1 MTASI
6 TISARPRLV
15 SAPFVAVTLA
25 TLAFFVFVG
34 MVVTTLPR
42 FIEHQLGGDGL
53 AIGINL
59 AMFSVAAIAAR
70 PMIARIGDRY
80 GRRTLMVGGSLLA
93 AVAVFST
100 AFVTSLT
107 ALLPLRALSGVGEA
121 ALFVG
126 AATLIADLSPSD
138 RLAEGASYFS
148 LAVFGGLGV
157 GPVLGQV
164 VLDHGSYRAVFLT
177 ASLACLAAALI
188 SLTAPNRVA
197 GVAEAPAD
205 SPHRGFH
212 RAAVLPGLVL
222 AFAVAGFVSFNAF
235 LPTRAE
241 ALGMPATGPFVVYS
255 ALCLGL
261 RLLGARLPER
271 MGLGTALTSA
281 LVGLS
286 LGLLVLAVVTQPSGV
301 YLGTVVLSMGMAL
314 LYPSLM
320 AFTVNSVSEE
330 ERALALA
337 SFTMFFEI
345 GTVAGGLALGSVAR
359 FTGEQG
365 AFAGGAVLAAT
376 GIWVLRRRL
385 LPVAHLRQPLVPA
398 PVAPIF
404 DGGLSVGD

>member
-1 MTASI
+1 MTSV
-6 TISARPRLV
+6 TDSARPRLV
-15 SAPFVAVTLA
+15 TAPFVVVTLA

-34 MVVTTLPR
+34 MAVTTLPR
-42 FIEHQLGGDGL
+42 FIEHELGGDGL

-80 GRRTLMVGGSLLA
+80 GRRALMVGGSLLA
-93 AVAVFST
+93 AAAVAST
-100 AFVTSLT
+100 AFVSSL
-107 ALLPLRALSGVGEA
+107 AAMLPLRALSGVGEA

-138 RLAEGASYFS
+138 RRAEGASYFS

-164 VLDHGSYRAVFLT
+164 VLDHGSYQAVFLT
-177 ASLACLAAALI
+177 AALACLTAALI
-188 SLTAPNRVA
+188 SLAAPNRVA

-205 SPHRGFH
+205 RPHRGFH
-212 RAAVLPGLVL
+212 PAAIRPGLVL
-222 AFAVAGFVSFNAF
+222 ACAIAGFAAFNAF
-235 LPTRAE
+235 LPTHAE
-241 ALGMPATGPFVVYS
+241 AVGMPASGPFVVYS
-255 ALCLGL
+255 VVCLGL

-271 MGLGTALTSA
+271 MGLGNALTSA

-286 LGLLVLAVVTQPSGV
+286 IGLLVLAVVTQPRGV

-330 ERALALA
+330 DRALALA
-337 SFTMFFEI
+337 SFTMFFEV
-345 GTVAGGLALGSVAR
+345 GTVAGGLILGTIAR

-365 AFAGGAVLAAT
+365 AFAGGAVMAMT

-385 LPVAHLRQPLVPA
+385 LPVAHLRRPLVAAPAA
-398 PVAPIF
+398 PVF
-404 DGGLSVGD
+404 DGGLSVGE